1 MSLTTIPNQPINFAD
16 PEVYAKCRD
25 IEPPLTISLEDKMVF
40 QFLQDRCPDA
50 EQFLE
55 PIGPSEW
62 IDNPG
67 WTIGTGLLS
76 LVTGNGLSD
85 VNESSFAATIG
96 TTYEVEVFVQS
107 VQGNGVFVVVGGVQV
122 AVNAPGL
129 HKWTV
134 TATSTQ
140 GARAVSISDNSA
152 IVITSFEVWEA
163 NRSFTVAFV
172 GPDSTVE
179 YDPVNDPEFFQ
190 YIGQHV
196 VFIAPVPEGFDD
208 CFHMELRDECL
219 EEAVVYCS
227 QSIKVIGC
235 EGTLMFRVCLDTAG
249 LGFAPGY
256 FTLRS
261 PSSLTNPVWEYDTAE
276 ERLSN
281 GFINRYYIDRQS
293 LRTLSIE
300 SVSKH
305 LHPFLA
311 AMAMFDHFYIG
322 EVAYSIDADTY
333 QPSYGEG
340 QTGSGSVT
348 LNVRKKMELVRRVL
362 CDDLGPGCN
371 PANDPICPEANAV
384 VGTEY
389 SEGTLFAFVEVF
401 SNLGFFVSEAR
412 WFLNGVEQ
420 TPLLVAGAPGKYA
433 LGAVVPGDTV
443 RVVFVDNQSEQ
454 ECTDDRGTFT
464 VQSPCEIDEFP
475 EGCQHF
481 TFDVVNVAGVEMQ
494 IRATPDSATEYVTI
508 IAPNGEVQVINA
520 SATASYVV
528 FGESYIGGFC
538 AYSSDEN
545 GNPFSGEWVRLFLLT
560 SATNGITNIDL
571 SSVILN
577 GNSAIAD
584 DGLGFERCVLSSPPD
599 FTYMTTLR
607 YLSFGRIS
615 LPLLPVTTGLDLRG
629 YLVQDCGISIA
640 PSLTAFPNLTEV
652 SFSQNN
658 LPSSEV
664 DRVVN
669 EVSAFSTQGS
679 GSIYIDLQTPPAPRT
694 SASDA
699 AVADLQG
706 RTPGWLIVTD

>member
-25 IEPPLTISLEDKMVF
+25 IEPELTVSLDDKMVF

-50 EQFLE
+50 QQFLE

-67 WTIGTGLLS
+67 WTIGVGLLS

-85 VNESSFAATIG
+85 VNESSFAAVIG
-96 TTYEVEVFVQS
+96 TTYEVEVFVDS
-107 VQGNGVFVVVGGVQV
+107 VQGDGVFVMVGGVQRL
-122 AVNAPGL
+122 VNSPGL
-129 HKWTV
+129 TKWVV
-134 TATSTQ
+134 TAESVQ
-140 GARAVSISDNSA
+140 GARAIAVSDNSA

-172 GPDSTVE
+172 GADSTVT

-196 VFIAPVPEGFDD
+196 VFIAPIPEGIEG

-219 EEAVVYCS
+219 EEYVVYCS
-227 QSIKVIGC
+227 QNIRPIGC
-235 EGTLMFRVCLDTAG
+235 EGTLMFRVCLDSAG

-256 FTLRS
+256 FTLRL
-261 PSSLTNPVWEYDTAE
+261 PASLTNPVWEYETAE

-293 LRTLSIE
+293 IRSLSIE

-311 AMAMFDHFYIG
+311 AMVMFDHFYIG

-340 QTGSGSVT
+340 QTGTGSVT
-348 LNVRKKMELVRRVL
+348 LNVRKKQELVRRVL

-389 SEGTLFAFVEVF
+389 SGGVLFAFVEVF

-420 TPLLVAGAPGKYA
+420 TAELIGGTPGKYA
-433 LGAVVPGDTV
+433 LGAVDPGDTV
-443 RVVFVDNQSEQ
+443 RVVFVDNQSAA

-464 VQSPCEIDEFP
+464 VEAPPCTGLQITVTDDADAAIALRGSAGFVTAISPSGTLTTYANADGGIALDELGAWCVYP
-475 EGCQHF
+475 SDSDGNASGTYLEMGIGF
-481 TFDVVNVAGVEMQ
+481 TGVDPVEFSPMDGSGPLSVVISNAFEVSGVEW
-494 IRATPDSATEYVTI
+494 TELTLPNLVGSNEKLVLQ
-508 IAPNGEVQVINA
+508 APLPNLTTVNIPSETKFAAMAIEGPA
-520 SATASYVV
+520 
-528 FGESYIGGFC
+528 
-538 AYSSDEN
+538 
-545 GNPFSGEWVRLFLLT
+545 LT
-560 SATNGITNIDL
+560 SA
-571 SSVILN
+571 SVDVLCNALDATATGQVSVFTGTVAATAASLANRNAYIAN
-577 GNSAIAD
+577 GNT
-584 DGLGFERCVLSSPPD
+584 LGF
-599 FTYMTTLR
+599 
-607 YLSFGRIS
+607 
-615 LPLLPVTTGLDLRG
+615 
-629 YLVQDCGISIA
+629 
-640 PSLTAFPNLTEV
+640 
-652 SFSQNN
+652 
-658 LPSSEV
+658 
-664 DRVVN
+664 
-669 EVSAFSTQGS
+669 SA
-679 GSIYIDLQTPPAPRT
+679 
-694 SASDA
+694 
-699 AVADLQG
+699 
-706 RTPGWLIVTD
+706 

>member
-16 PEVYAKCRD
+16 PEVYAKCSD
-25 IEPPLTISLEDKMVF
+25 IEPELTVSLDDKMVF

-50 EQFLE
+50 VQYLD
-55 PIGPSEW
+55 PISPSDW

-67 WTIGTGLLS
+67 WTIGAGLLS

-96 TTYEVEVFVQS
+96 TTYEVEVFVDS
-107 VQGNGVFVVVGGVQV
+107 VQGDGVFVMVGGVQRL
-122 AVNAPGL
+122 VNSPGL
-129 HKWTV
+129 HKWVV
-134 TATSTQ
+134 TAEVMQ
-140 GARAVSISDNSA
+140 GARAIAVSDNSA

-172 GPDSTVE
+172 GADSTVE
-179 YDPVNDPEFFQ
+179 YNPVDDPEFFQ

-196 VFIAPVPEGFDD
+196 VFIAPIPEGIEG

-227 QSIKVIGC
+227 QSIRPIGC
-235 EGTLMFRVCLDTAG
+235 EGTLMLRVCLDSAG

-256 FTLRS
+256 FTVRL
-261 PSSLTNPVWEYDTAE
+261 PASLTNPVWEYETAE

-293 LRTLSIE
+293 VRSLSIE

-340 QTGSGSVT
+340 QTGTGSVT

-371 PANDPICPEANAV
+371 PANDPICPQANAV

-389 SEGTLFAFVEVF
+389 SEGVLFAFVEVF
-401 SNLGFFVSEAR
+401 SNLGFLVSEAR

-420 TPLLVAGAPGKYA
+420 TTILVAGTPGKYA
-433 LGAVVPGDTV
+433 LGEVVPGDTV
-443 RVVFVDNQSEQ
+443 RVVFVDNQSAA

-464 VQSPCEIDEFP
+464 VDDPCESDTSLSFDFP
-475 EGCQHF
+475 EG
-481 TFDVVNVAGVEMQ
+481 A
-494 IRATPDSATEYVTI
+494 
-508 IAPNGEVQVINA
+508 
-520 SATASYVV
+520 
-528 FGESYIGGFC
+528 IGGFFGATTSGHFTVYYPGFDFVDIVESGQGTNISGTC
-538 AYSSDEN
+538 CIVPTDIDGNPVGRWTGVGFIFGSPGNNGLVIDFSNLDGVTLSEEVDPIVSSFPSSLFYIDGDDRLSIEIPSLAGSNESLLIDNCEFLENVVIPIGVKFKSIVVLGCGALTIASIDALCNALDATATGRSSSISVGDGPAPTAASAANRAAYIAN
-545 GNPFSGEWVRLFLLT
+545 GNTLTVFS
-560 SATNGITNIDL
+560 
-571 SSVILN
+571 
-577 GNSAIAD
+577 
-584 DGLGFERCVLSSPPD
+584 
-599 FTYMTTLR
+599 
-607 YLSFGRIS
+607 
-615 LPLLPVTTGLDLRG
+615 
-629 YLVQDCGISIA
+629 
-640 PSLTAFPNLTEV
+640 
-652 SFSQNN
+652 
-658 LPSSEV
+658 
-664 DRVVN
+664 
-669 EVSAFSTQGS
+669 
-679 GSIYIDLQTPPAPRT
+679 
-694 SASDA
+694 
-699 AVADLQG
+699 
-706 RTPGWLIVTD
+706 